1 MGRHFFERLERWE
14 KGLQVIVVLLFSLLV
29 FFQMFMGKEPI
40 RFYLS
45 FAEQMEGVPLSSQD
59 LAVTSLRQ
67 KEVGEVKL
75 KIDSYFILPGAAV
88 YINGKK
94 AAGFQEREVLLPV
107 KAGDEIVLDGTAYP
121 YPKKPFIHA
130 PATDLGVNTSIQSQ
144 KIFVLNISS
153 LFFHKTVANKQQD

>member
-121 YPKKPFIHA
+121 YPITFQVSAVSQGVCWP
-130 PATDLGVNTSIQSQ
+130 PVNYRVTTDTSRASLGKVRIE
-144 KIFVLNISS
+144 
-153 LFFHKTVANKQQD
+153 

>member
-94 AAGFQEREVLLPV
+94 AAGFQEREVLFPV
-107 KAGDEIVLDGTAYP
+107 KAGDEIVLDGSAYP
-121 YPKKPFIHA
+121 YPITFQVSAVSQGVCWP
-130 PATDLGVNTSIQSQ
+130 PVNYRVRTDTSRVSLGKVRIE
-144 KIFVLNISS
+144 
-153 LFFHKTVANKQQD
+153 

>member
-59 LAVTSLRQ
+59 LAVT
-67 KEVGEVKL
+67 
-75 KIDSYFILPGAAV
+75 
-88 YINGKK
+88 
-94 AAGFQEREVLLPV
+94 
-107 KAGDEIVLDGTAYP
+107 
-121 YPKKPFIHA
+121 
-130 PATDLGVNTSIQSQ
+130 
-144 KIFVLNISS
+144 
-153 LFFHKTVANKQQD
+153 